1 MQRFVLEDHL
11 GLAPIS
17 EARADY
23 GHQQMYTRMYEC
35 IHARLF
41 HLHAQITS
49 NSNFYRHVYRIL
61 PPLLNRYT
69 QDNNVH
75 IWARGPA
82 KPPCRLFNI
91 YADMY
96 KYQVLSINERT
107 EAPKP
112 DTKPPPPQNQQVEK
126 NTGNVYPRP
135 RQWCNPWGFRV
146 C

>member
-1 MQRFVLEDHL
+1 MLPSLHL
-11 GLAPIS
+11 GEINS
-17 EARADY
+17 
-23 GHQQMYTRMYEC
+23 GIHMYQFT
-35 IHARLF
+35 F
-41 HLHAQITS
+41 
-49 NSNFYRHVYRIL
+49 IL

-112 DTKPPPPQNQQVEK
+112 DTKTPKKTSRWKRHGERVPPTKAVVQPL
-126 NTGNVYPRP
+126 
-135 RQWCNPWGFRV
+135 GF
-146 C
+146 

>member
-1 MQRFVLEDHL
+1 
-11 GLAPIS
+11 
-17 EARADY
+17 
-23 GHQQMYTRMYEC
+23 MYRMC
-35 IHARLF
+35 MCLCFI
-41 HLHAQITS
+41 
-49 NSNFYRHVYRIL
+49 IL

-96 KYQVLSINERT
+96 KYQILSINERT

-112 DTKPPPPQNQQVEK
+112 DTKTPKKTSRWKKHRERVPPTKAVVQPL
-126 NTGNVYPRP
+126 
-135 RQWCNPWGFRV
+135 GF
-146 C
+146 